1 VIFAQVDD
9 GRVRRAMIDHNGRMH
24 PPVIG
29 VTANLVRDP
38 QGRLRHEVKQSYLDA
53 VIRTGGVPFLLPA
66 IAETRATLLQRCD
79 GIVITGGDDI
89 DVRPFGVA
97 LHSEAQVMEPARQ
110 AAEFALLRALDTQPE
125 LPVLGICLGMQL
137 MGVHA
142 GCPLIQHLHDLKPD
156 ADRHRFDHVHAVESA
171 IGSGPV
177 ASWHHQALAAPG
189 PFDAIGWSDD
199 GVLEAI
205 RSPKRPFYVGVQW
218 HPERTA
224 DARMGDGIVAQL
236 IHAAREH
243 ANTSVTR

>member
-1 VIFAQVDD
+1 L
-9 GRVRRAMIDHNGRMH
+9 VRRAAIGNNEAMH

-29 VTANLVRDP
+29 ITANLVRDP
-38 QGRLRHEVKQSYLDA
+38 QGRMRHEVKQTYLDA
-53 VIRTGGVPFLLPA
+53 VTRTGGVPIVLPA
-66 IAETRATLLQRCD
+66 IADIRAVLLQRCD

-97 LHSEAQVMEPARQ
+97 LHPEAQVMDPARQ
-110 AAEFALLRALDTQPE
+110 AAEFALLHALDAQADM
-125 LPVLGICLGMQL
+125 PVLGICLGMQL

-142 GCPLIQHLHDLKPD
+142 GCPLIQHLHDIKPD
-156 ADRHRFDHVHAVESA
+156 ADRHRFDHVHSVEST

-205 RSPKRPFYVGVQW
+205 KSPQRPFYVGVQW

-224 DARMGDGIVAQL
+224 DATMGDGIIAQL
-236 IHAAREH
+236 VQAARDY
-243 ANTSVTR
+243 ASNSVTQ